1 MKKGY
6 SILEVM
12 LAFAILSIAIIPII
26 SMYPSIF
33 KTNFKAAAIE
43 ETSRLCLT
51 VVDYIKARGYNNL
64 TTTGAILSENFV
76 TKEYKYNTETTY
88 WENTKSNTFEEDFG
102 YTMNGLFILNT
113 KGLNINDIKLT
124 INITFADTS
133 LLKTDKI
140 TVDNTFTSPF
150 TTQAGLLF
158 PKDKAFI
165 IGKVKVE
172 VENSNKSSSEV
183 LFIITPI
190 ENWR

>member
-64 TTTGAILSENFV
+64 TTGGAILSGNSA
-76 TKEYKYNTETTY
+76 TKEYKYNSGTTY
-88 WENTKSNTFEEDFG
+88 WENTTSNTFEEDFG

-124 INITFADTS
+124 INITYADTY
-133 LLKTDKI
+133 LLKSDK
-140 TVDNTFTSPF
+140 TVDTGFDSPF

-158 PKDKAFI
+158 PKDRAFI
-165 IGKVKVE
+165 IGKVKIE

-183 LFIITPI
+183 LFVITPI

>member
-64 TTTGAILSENFV
+64 TTGGAILS
-76 TKEYKYNTETTY
+76 TDSIQKEYTY
-88 WENTKSNTFEEDFG
+88 DGTNWINSTSNTFENDFG
-102 YTMNGLFILNT
+102 YEDNLFILNT
-113 KGLNINDIKLT
+113 KGLNINDIKIT
-124 INITFADTS
+124 ISMTFADTY
-133 LLKTDKI
+133 LLNSDKA
-140 TVDNTFTSPF
+140 TTNTTFDSPF
-150 TTQAGLLF
+150 TTEGGLLF
-158 PKDKAFI
+158 PSNTFI
-165 IGKVKVE
+165 MGKVKVE
-172 VENSNKSSSEV
+172 VEGSNKSSSEV